1 MAQRSQLSEPV
12 LSLLTHCPIFEG
24 LSKVALENLLKTTSF
39 RINDF
44 AKGEMIVQAGDEV
57 HFQRIVIAGSVKG
70 EMVDFAGKVIK
81 IEDILPPKP
90 LAAAFLFGN
99 QNRYPVNI
107 VANEAAEIL
116 SIPKDSF
123 LRMMQGNERVLEN
136 FLHAVS
142 SRGQFLSGKIRFLS
156 FTSIKGKIAQY
167 LLDLSVRQGSES
179 IMLPHS
185 QSQLSE
191 LFGVTRPSI
200 GRAMAEM
207 NHAGLIRTEGKQVSL
222 IDKQGLLSILK

>member
-1 MAQRSQLSEPV
+1 MTQNRNLSEPV
-12 LSLLTHCPIFEG
+12 VSLLTFCPIFAG
-24 LSKVALENLLKTTSF
+24 LSKDELLSLFENSSF
-39 RINDF
+39 RINEF
-44 AKGEMIVQAGDEV
+44 ARGEMVVQAGDVV

-81 IEDILPPKP
+81 IEDIQPPGP
-90 LAAAFLFGN
+90 LAAAFLFGS

-107 VANEAAEIL
+107 IANEASKIL

-123 LRMMQGNERVLEN
+123 LRMMQGNGRVLEN

-156 FTSIKGKIAQY
+156 FRTIKGKIAQY
-167 LLDLSVRQGSES
+167 LLDLSLRQGSET

-207 NHAGLIRTEGKQVSL
+207 NHAGLIRTDGKQVS
-222 IDKQGLLSILK
+222 ILKKQEILALLR

>member
-1 MAQRSQLSEPV
+1 MPQSHHLSDEM
-12 LSLLTHCPIFEG
+12 LSLLTACPVFEG
-24 LSKVALENLLKTTSF
+24 LKLSELTGLLEKSSC
-39 RINDF
+39 RINDY
-44 AKGEMIVQAGDEV
+44 KNGEVVARAGDEV
-57 HFQRIVIAGSVKG
+57 HFQRIVISGSVKG

-81 IEDILPPKP
+81 IEDIMPPRP

-107 VANEAAEIL
+107 IANEPTRIL

-123 LRMMQGNERVLEN
+123 LKMMQDNGLVLKN

-142 SRGQFLSGKIRFLS
+142 SRGQFLSNKIRFLS
-156 FTSIKGKIAQY
+156 FTTIKGKLVQY
-167 LLDLSVRQGSES
+167 MFDLSRKQGGDK
-179 IMLPHS
+179 IILPIS

-200 GRAMAEM
+200 GRAISEL
-207 NHAGLIRTEGKQVSL
+207 NHDGLIRTDGKRVTLLDKAGLSSL
-222 IDKQGLLSILK
+222 LK

>member
-1 MAQRSQLSEPV
+1 MTQNRHLTEPV
-12 LSLLTHCPIFEG
+12 LSLLMQCPVFKG
-24 LSKVALENLLKTTSF
+24 LSKTELERLLENSSF
-39 RINDF
+39 RINKF
-44 AKGEMIVQAGDEV
+44 ARGEMVVQAGDEV
-57 HFQRIVIAGSVKG
+57 LFQRIVIEGSVKG

-81 IEDILPPKP
+81 IEDIQPPGP
-90 LAAAFLFGN
+90 LAAAFLFGS

-107 VANEAAEIL
+107 IANEAAKIL
-116 SIPKDSF
+116 SIPRDSF
-123 LRMMQGNERVLEN
+123 LRMMQGNGSVLEN

-156 FTSIKGKIAQY
+156 FTTIKGKIAQY
-167 LLDLSVRQGSES
+167 LLDLSLRQGSDT

-200 GRAMAEM
+200 GRAMGEM
-207 NHAGLIRTEGKQVSL
+207 NHAGLIRTEGKQVAIL
-222 IDKQGLLSILK
+222 EKQGLLSQLK